1 MKASD
6 MLRNNNGLKTTQSV
20 LNKQQSGVDAAQKVA
35 QTQAPVFTQQQLD
48 AAGKKIDQMN
58 AATPQ
63 NETPTMKAAREKTI
77 ATQQAIAN
85 GVDVNQGATSDEED
99 KPSVP
104 IVKKEDLKPQPK
116 QLSYA
121 DMYKILNP
129 ELNET
134 AEQRANREKKERTK
148 ARIAA
153 LGDGLRA
160 LSNIYFAT
168 NGAKV
173 IHNPESDMTKAVNK
187 RKSYMDA
194 QREKNRA
201 SWLAGYQRA
210 LALDE
215 EARKNNLT
223 LAEQMRYHDMQ
234 NDINK
239 VKADQGQQKID
250 QGQQRIDQGN
260 RRLDLSELKYT
271 NDAEYK
277 DNQLKIK
284 KMLADGQISHWAAQ
298 DALARLREGR
308 IANKAQKSSGGNQTT
323 AGYWYEYYDLMDTPE
338 GQKKINELKRKLRIK
353 NVTQTNVRYIM
364 DRLKGRRSS
373 TGGTSSGGGAS
384 SGGGKHTTHKAG
396 GSSAGGKKKTGVKW

>member
-48 AAGKKIDQMN
+48 AAGKKVDQMN

-85 GVDVNQGATSDEED
+85 GVDVNQGAPSDEED

-104 IVKKEDLKPQPK
+104 IVKKEEPKPQPK

-134 AEQRANREKKERTK
+134 AEQRANREKKERAK

-153 LGDGLRA
+153 TGDGLRA
-160 LSNIYFAT
+160 LANIFFAT

-173 IHNPESDMTKAVNK
+173 VHNPESDMTKAVNK
-187 RKSYMDA
+187 RKAYMDA

-239 VKADQGQQKID
+239 VKND

-308 IANKAQKSSGGNQTT
+308 IANKAQESSGGNQTT

-353 NVTQTNVRYIM
+353 NVTQTNVRYLM

-373 TGGTSSGGGAS
+373 TTGGTSTRRA
-384 SGGGKHTTHKAG
+384 HKAG
-396 GSSAGGKKKTGVKW
+396 GSSDGGKKKTGVKW

>member
-20 LNKQQSGVDAAQKVA
+20 LNKQQSGVDAAQKA
-35 QTQAPVFTQQQLD
+35 SPE
-48 AAGKKIDQMN
+48 QMN
-58 AATPQ
+58 MNTAQAMLQGKGEQLTPPKNAHEQ
-63 NETPTMKAAREKTI
+63 AARMN
-77 ATQQAIAN
+77 QQTAEGMLN
-85 GVDVNQGATSDEED
+85 GSIPTD

-104 IVKKEDLKPQPK
+104 IVKKEEQKPQPK

-129 ELNET
+129 EREET
-134 AEQRANREKKERTK
+134 AEQKANREKKERTK

-168 NGAKV
+168 KGAKV
-173 IHNPESDMTKAVNK
+173 VHNPESDMTKVVNK
-187 RKSYMDA
+187 RKEYMDA

-201 SWLAGYQRA
+201 AWLTGYQRA
-210 LALDE
+210 MALDE
-215 EARKNNLT
+215 EARKNDLT
-223 LAEQMRYHDMQ
+223 LAEQIRYHDMQ

-239 VKADQGQQKID
+239 VKADQGQQ
-250 QGQQRIDQGN
+250 RIDQGN
-260 RRLDLSELKYT
+260 RRLDLSKLKYT

-308 IANKAQKSSGGNQTT
+308 IANKAQKSSGGNKTT
-323 AGYWYEYYDLMDTPE
+323 AGYWYEYYDLMDTPG
-338 GQKKINELKRKLRIK
+338 GQKKINELKRRLRIK

-364 DRLKGRRSS
+364 DRLKGRSS
-373 TGGTSSGGGAS
+373 SAGGGTS

-396 GSSAGGKKKTGVKW
+396 GSSSSGGKKKTGVKW

>member
-20 LNKQQSGVDAAQKVA
+20 LNKQQSGVDAANKVA

-48 AAGKKIDQMN
+48 AAGKKVDQMN
-58 AATPQ
+58 TATP
-63 NETPTMKAAREKTI
+63 TDDAMKAARAKTI

-85 GVDVNQGATSDEED
+85 GVDVNQSAQSDEED

-104 IVKKEDLKPQPK
+104 IVKGLRSGNQSILKPQPK

-121 DMYKILNP
+121 DMYKMLNP

-168 NGAKV
+168 KGAKV
-173 IHNPESDMTKAVNK
+173 VHNPESDMTKVVNK
-187 RKSYMDA
+187 RKEYMDA

-239 VKADQGQQKID
+239 VKND
-250 QGQQRIDQGN
+250 QGQQRINQN
-260 RRLDLSELKYT
+260 QQKIDLSKLKYT

-277 DNQLKIK
+277 DNQMKIK

-364 DRLKGRRSS
+364 DRLKGRSSS
-373 TGGTSSGGGAS
+373 TGGGAS

-396 GSSAGGKKKTGVKW
+396 GSSSAGGKKKTGVKW

>member
-1 MKASD
+1 MKASE

-20 LNKQQSGVDAAQKVA
+20 LNKQQSGVDAAQKANAEQINMNTA
-35 QTQAPVFTQQQLD
+35 QAMLHGKEEQLTPPKDAHEQAVRMNQQTAEGML
-48 AAGKKIDQMN
+48 
-58 AATPQ
+58 
-63 NETPTMKAAREKTI
+63 
-77 ATQQAIAN
+77 N
-85 GVDVNQGATSDEED
+85 GSIPMD

-104 IVKKEDLKPQPK
+104 IVKKEEPAEQPK

-121 DMYKILNP
+121 DMYKMLNP

-173 IHNPESDMTKAVNK
+173 VHNPESDMTKAVNK
-187 RKSYMDA
+187 RKAYMDA

-234 NDINK
+234 NEINK
-239 VKADQGQQKID
+239 VKND
-250 QGQQRIDQGN
+250 QGQQRVDQGN
-260 RRLDLSELKYT
+260 RRLELSELKYT

-308 IANKAQKSSGGNQTT
+308 ISNKAQKSSGGNQTT
-323 AGYWYEYYDLMDTPE
+323 AGYWYEYYDMMDTPE

-364 DRLKGRRSS
+364 DRLKGRSS
-373 TGGTSSGGGAS
+373 SAGGGKS

-396 GSSAGGKKKTGVKW
+396 GKKKTGVKW

>member
-48 AAGKKIDQMN
+48 AAGKKVDQMN
-58 AATPQ
+58 AATP
-63 NETPTMKAAREKTI
+63 TDDAMKASRAKTI

-85 GVDVNQGATSDEED
+85 GVDVNQGAPSDEED

-104 IVKKEDLKPQPK
+104 IVKKEEPKPQPK

-129 ELNET
+129 EHQET

-168 NGAKV
+168 KGAKV
-173 IHNPESDMTKAVNK
+173 VHNPESDMTKAVNK
-187 RKSYMDA
+187 RKAYMDE

-239 VKADQGQQKID
+239 VKLDQN
-250 QGQQRIDQGN
+250 QQRIDINRMRITNQQEYNQARLELDRLWKENKISQGEK
-260 RRLDLSELKYT
+260 ELAIKLL
-271 NDAEYK
+271 NAQANQLRAKKSGGGRGSRGGSSKDDWDAEY
-277 DNQLKIK
+277 LK
-284 KMLADGQISHWAAQ
+284 LNGEYPSEVADA
-298 DALARLREGR
+298 
-308 IANKAQKSSGGNQTT
+308 NQTVAEGGIKPNT
-323 AGYWYEYYDLMDTPE
+323 AAGRK
-338 GQKKINELKRKLRIK
+338 QVVKIVRKK
-353 NVTQTNVRYIM
+353 VAS
-364 DRLKGRRSS
+364 KG
-373 TGGTSSGGGAS
+373 
-384 SGGGKHTTHKAG
+384 G
-396 GSSAGGKKKTGVKW
+396 GSSSKGSAKSKFSIHH

>member
-6 MLRNNNGLKTTQSV
+6 MLRQNNGLKTTQSV

-48 AAGKKIDQMN
+48 AAGKKIDQIN
-58 AATPQ
+58 AATPIDGA
-63 NETPTMKAAREKTI
+63 MKAARAKTI

-85 GVDVNQGATSDEED
+85 GVDVNQTVDEED

-104 IVKKEDLKPQPK
+104 IVKKEEPKPQPK

-121 DMYKILNP
+121 DMYKMLNP
-129 ELNET
+129 DMAET

-153 LGDGLRA
+153 IGDGLRA

-168 NGAKV
+168 KGAKT
-173 IHNPESDMTKAVNK
+173 IHNPESDMTKAMNK
-187 RKSYMDA
+187 RKEYMDA

-201 SWLAGYQRA
+201 AWLAGYQRA

-223 LAEQMRYHDMQ
+223 LAELMRYHDMR
-234 NDINK
+234 NDIDR
-239 VKADQGQQKID
+239 VKNN

-260 RRLDLSELKYT
+260 RRLDLSKMKYQT
-271 NDAEYK
+271 DADYK
-277 DNQLKIK
+277 KAVLAIK
-284 KMLADGQISHWAAQ
+284 KALADGQISHWQAQ
-298 DALARLREGR
+298 EAIQRMNAETGR
-308 IANKAQKSSGGNQTT
+308 IRANKSGSGSSRTGSYSGEVDEYMDLMEKDPEGMAEAAREVKKMGYSPKTAAGKKAQKIAYQRKHGKGKQNHTSLSSSGG
-323 AGYWYEYYDLMDTPE
+323 
-338 GQKKINELKRKLRIK
+338 K
-353 NVTQTNVRYIM
+353 
-364 DRLKGRRSS
+364 
-373 TGGTSSGGGAS
+373 
-384 SGGGKHTTHKAG
+384 
-396 GSSAGGKKKTGVKW
+396 KKKTGVNW

>member
-6 MLRNNNGLKTTQSV
+6 MLRTNNGLKTTQSV

-48 AAGKKIDQMN
+48 AAGKKVDQMN
-58 AATPQ
+58 AAIPQ
-63 NETPTMKAAREKTI
+63 NETPAMKAAREKTI

-85 GVDVNQGATSDEED
+85 GVDVNLNAASEEED

-104 IVKKEDLKPQPK
+104 IVKKEEPKPQPK
-116 QLSYA
+116 RLSYA

-134 AEQRANREKKERTK
+134 AEQRANREKKERAK

-153 LGDGLRA
+153 TGDGLRA
-160 LSNIYFAT
+160 LANIFFAT

-173 IHNPESDMTKAVNK
+173 VHNPESDMTKAINK
-187 RKSYMDA
+187 RKAYMDA

-201 SWLAGYQRA
+201 SWLTGYQRA

-239 VKADQGQQKID
+239 VKND

-338 GQKKINELKRKLRIK
+338 GQKKINEIKRKLRIK

-384 SGGGKHTTHKAG
+384 SGGGKNTTHKAG
-396 GSSAGGKKKTGVKW
+396 GSSSAGGKKKTGVKW

>member
-20 LNKQQSGVDAAQKVA
+20 LNKQQSGVDAAQKA
-35 QTQAPVFTQQQLD
+35 SPE
-48 AAGKKIDQMN
+48 QMN
-58 AATPQ
+58 MNTAQAMLQGKEEQLTPPKDAHEQ
-63 NETPTMKAAREKTI
+63 AARMN
-77 ATQQAIAN
+77 QQTAEGMLKGSIP
-85 GVDVNQGATSDEED
+85 TD

-104 IVKKEDLKPQPK
+104 IVKKEEQKPQPK

-121 DMYKILNP
+121 DMYKMLNP
-129 ELNET
+129 EREET
-134 AEQRANREKKERTK
+134 AEQKANREKKERTK

-168 NGAKV
+168 KGAKV
-173 IHNPESDMTKAVNK
+173 VHNPESDMTKVVNK
-187 RKSYMDA
+187 RKEYMDA

-234 NDINK
+234 NEINK
-239 VKADQGQQKID
+239 VKND

-260 RRLDLSELKYT
+260 RRLDLSKMKYQT
-271 NDAEYK
+271 DADYK
-277 DNQLKIK
+277 KAVLAIK
-284 KMLADGQISHWAAQ
+284 KALADGQISHWQAQ
-298 DALARLREGR
+298 EAIQRMNAETGRLRANKSGSGGSRTGSYSGEVDEYMDLMEKDPEGMAEAAKEVR
-308 IANKAQKSSGGNQTT
+308 KMGYSPKTAAGKKAQKIAYQ
-323 AGYWYEYYDLMDTPE
+323 
-338 GQKKINELKRKLRIK
+338 RKHG
-353 NVTQTNVRYIM
+353 
-364 DRLKGRRSS
+364 KGKQNH
-373 TGGTSSGGGAS
+373 TSSS
-384 SGGGKHTTHKAG
+384 NK
-396 GSSAGGKKKTGVKW
+396 GGKKKTGVNW

>member
-20 LNKQQSGVDAAQKVA
+20 LNKQQSGADAAQKVA

-48 AAGKKIDQMN
+48 AAGKKVDQMN
-58 AATPQ
+58 AATP
-63 NETPTMKAAREKTI
+63 TDDAMKADRAKTI

-85 GVDVNQGATSDEED
+85 GVDVNQGAPSDEED

-104 IVKKEDLKPQPK
+104 IVKGLRSGNQSILKPQPK

-129 ELNET
+129 EHQET

-168 NGAKV
+168 QGAKV
-173 IHNPESDMTKAVNK
+173 VHNSESDMTKAVNK
-187 RKSYMDA
+187 RKAYMDE

-201 SWLAGYQRA
+201 AWQAGYQRA

-239 VKADQGQQKID
+239 VKADQGQQRINQNQQKID
-250 QGQQRIDQGN
+250 
-260 RRLDLSELKYT
+260 LSKLKYT

-277 DNQLKIK
+277 DNQMKIK

-323 AGYWYEYYDLMDTPE
+323 AGYWYEYYDMMDTPE
-338 GQKKINELKRKLRIK
+338 GQKKINEIKRKLRIK
-353 NVTQTNVRYIM
+353 NVTQTNVRYII
-364 DRLKGRRSS
+364 DRLKGRSSS
-373 TGGTSSGGGAS
+373 TGGAS

-396 GSSAGGKKKTGVKW
+396 GSSSAGGKKKTGVKW